1 MALSRRLA
9 RPLLAS
15 IFVVGGWD
23 AFWNPEGKVKKAVAV
38 TDPLAEK
45 TGVENLDAAMLVRV
59 NGAVQIVGGVLL
71 ATGKFRRPAAL
82 ALIGSIVPTTYAGHR
97 FWEESDPATR
107 AQQKMHFLKNVGLL
121 GGLILA
127 AFDTEGEPSLAWRAK
142 RQARQLESAVAV
154 GRASGS
160 RKARRAQRA
169 LTPAL
174 AQASKSGK
182 QTIRRGRA
190 AGRHAGHSLGSAGH
204 SLGSVGHDLAEKVT
218 PDPEALS
225 HAHEVVADVVKGS
238 AGTAAHAAQ
247 QAASFVSEAARQLE
261 PLTGNGS
268 HPRVDAIVPY
278 IASGAERTTEVL
290 SKLREHLPAD

>member
-1 MALSRRLA
+1 MAMALSRRLA

-38 TDPLAEK
+38 TDPLGEK
-45 TGVENLDAAMLVRV
+45 AGVEDLDAAMLVRV
-59 NGAVQIVGGVLL
+59 NGAVQVVGGVLL

-107 AQQKMHFLKNVGLL
+107 AQQKMHFLKNIGLL

-127 AFDTEGEPSLAWRAK
+127 AFDTEGDPSLAWRAK
-142 RQARQLESAVAV
+142 RQAHQLESAVAV
-154 GRASGS
+154 RRASGR
-160 RKARRAQRA
+160 RKARRAHRT

-174 AQASKSGK
+174 AQASKSGRE
-182 QTIRRGRA
+182 TISRGRS
-190 AGRHAGHSLGSAGH
+190 AGRHAGHSLGST
-204 SLGSVGHDLAEKVT
+204 GHDLAERVT
-218 PDPEALS
+218 PDPDALS
-225 HAHEVVADVVKGS
+225 HAHEVLADVVKGS
-238 AGTAAHAAQ
+238 AGTATHAVQ

-261 PLTGNGS
+261 PLTRNGS
-268 HPRVDAIVPY
+268 HPRVEAIVPY
-278 IASGAERTTEVL
+278 VASGADRTTEVL
-290 SKLREHLPAD
+290 SKLRERLPID

>member
-1 MALSRRLA
+1 
-9 RPLLAS
+9 
-15 IFVVGGWD
+15 VVGGWD
-23 AFWNPEGKVKKAVAV
+23 AFWSPEGKVKKAVAV
-38 TDPLAEK
+38 TDPLADK
-45 TGVENLDAAMLVRV
+45 TGVENLDPAMLVRI
-59 NGAVQIVGGVLL
+59 NGAVQIFGGVLL

-97 FWEESDPATR
+97 FWEESDPSTR

-142 RQARQLESAVAV
+142 RQAHQLESTVAV
-154 GRASGS
+154 RRASGR

-174 AQASKSGK
+174 AQASKSGR

-190 AGRHAGHSLGSAGH
+190 AGRQAGQGLVEAGHSLGAAGH
-204 SLGSVGHDLAEKVT
+204 GLAERVT
-218 PDPEALS
+218 PDPSAFS
-225 HAHEVVADVVKGS
+225 HVQEVVSDVVKDS
-238 AGTAAHAAQ
+238 TGTATHAVE
-247 QAASFVSEAARQLE
+247 QAASFVSDVAHQLE
-261 PLTGNGS
+261 PLTRNGS

-278 IASGAERTTEVL
+278 IASGADRTTEVL
-290 SKLREHLPAD
+290 SKWREHLPID

>member
-45 TGVENLDAAMLVRV
+45 AGVENLDAAMLVRV

-97 FWEESDPATR
+97 FWEESDPVTR

-142 RQARQLESAVAV
+142 RQARQLESTVAV
-154 GRASGS
+154 GRASGR
-160 RKARRAQRA
+160 RKARKAQRV

-204 SLGSVGHDLAEKVT
+204 GLAEKVT

-238 AGTAAHAAQ
+238 AETATHAVQ
-247 QAASFVSEAARQLE
+247 QAASFVSDAARQLE
-261 PLTGNGS
+261 PLTRNGS

-290 SKLREHLPAD
+290 SKLREHLPTD